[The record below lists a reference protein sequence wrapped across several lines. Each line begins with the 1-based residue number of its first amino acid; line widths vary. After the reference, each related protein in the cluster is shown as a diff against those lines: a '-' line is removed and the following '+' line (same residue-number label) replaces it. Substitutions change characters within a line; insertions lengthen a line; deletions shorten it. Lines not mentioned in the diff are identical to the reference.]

1 MSLAAVAPLD
11 PADVPYVPW
20 ATFLAQL
27 NWRQGEHVSLI
38 GSTGKGKTTMAMALL
53 PFRRAVVIWSSKPR
67 DATVDPFAVK
77 SSILRP
83 RSAGPGMYLQVKDW
97 PPPPGAERVILR
109 PEPADLDEARHV
121 RWSAFHRCASD
132 LMHPKGGNWC
142 VFADDTYYLCEMLKL
157 ADDLAEIWA
166 MGRSHGV
173 SLVAAM
179 QRPASVPLLAYNC
192 ATHLFLS
199 KETDDRNLDRLSE
212 IGVDN
217 KRALKRRVQT
227 LDAANHE
234 VLYVNTNTG
243 EQLVTRPQPQVR

>member
-1 MSLAAVAPLD
+1 MSLAVTPLE
-11 PADVPYVPW
+11 PAEVPVVSWPD
-20 ATFLAQL
+20 FLAGFR
-27 NWRQGEHVSLI
+27 WRQGEHVSLI
-38 GSTGKGKTTMAMALL
+38 GSTGKGKTTAALALL

-67 DATVDPFAVK
+67 DATIDPFAVK
-77 SSILRP
+77 PTMLHRGT
-83 RSAGPGMYLQVKDW
+83 GPGQYVQLKTW
-97 PPPPGAERVILR
+97 PPPPGAERVLLR
-109 PEPADLDEARHV
+109 PEPKDLDEARWV
-121 RWSAFHRCASD
+121 RWEQFHKCASA

-157 ADDLAEIWA
+157 SNDLEEIWA

-173 SLVAAM
+173 SLVSAS
-179 QRPASVPLLAYNC
+179 QRPASIPLLAYNC
-192 ATHLFLS
+192 ATHLFLW

-227 LDAANHE
+227 LNADRHE

-243 EQLVTRPQPQVR
+243 DQIVTRPQPQVR